1 MRSDKGQAPS
11 GYLHSV
17 LADGAKPFRY
27 RSGVRSLL
35 GMPDRE
41 GGNLVF
47 SPTLPPVGFRYEFR
61 GESYLPPQH
70 PPHEATRS
78 TSNSEPPVGLK
89 GSQDVALENIQL
101 DAPIERAGIEFSSA
115 FETSQQ
121 PTLEKGTGQNE
132 VLIKDSS
139 RQCGVMVESR
149 QEEVFGEP
157 STKSEKPG
165 TGVEGAGIE
174 IPGISERSQS
184 FPALSPAKQG
194 DTRTQKTEGRPQTE
208 VAPANSLR
216 NLVGTSRP
224 ETEETQ
230 LARGGLRREHS
241 AERSVTRPP
250 IYKRSGD
257 RPRSKLHASIQKE
270 NAPTTNTVP
279 TSTHVSERLQKA
291 EQAEERLV
299 TTPSLRRTRPATVEV
314 KVDGRE
320 VATAQKHEFPPRMA
334 QLFVDPEESR
344 QDKLNQILG
353 VSAPQSVHPNIVNR
367 SNTEAADR
375 IEQLRQAV
383 HHLSAKVAS
392 QPARSIY
399 EPEQQ
404 QPQQTPPPPVEP
416 VVIIK
421 RSSSRARIPCAF
433 WERSYLCHFHLRTLR

>member
-35 GMPDRE
+35 GIPDSE
-41 GGNLVF
+41 GGDLAF

-61 GESYLPPQH
+61 GEPYLPPQH
-70 PPHEATRS
+70 PPRAATRLA
-78 TSNSEPPVGLK
+78 SNSEPAVGLE
-89 GSQDVALENIQL
+89 GSQNVALEDIQV
-101 DAPIERAGIEFSSA
+101 DAPIERAGIEISSA

-121 PTLEKGTGQNE
+121 PILEKVTGQNE
-132 VLIKDSS
+132 VLIKDPS
-139 RQCGVMVESR
+139 RERGVTVESR
-149 QEEVFGEP
+149 QDEVFGEP
-157 STKSEKPG
+157 TAKSEKPG

-194 DTRTQKTEGRPQTE
+194 DTPAHKAEGQPQTE
-208 VAPANSLR
+208 VAPASSLR
-216 NLVGTSRP
+216 DLVGTSRP

-230 LARGGLRREHS
+230 LARGWLRREHS
-241 AERSVTRPP
+241 AERFVTRPP
-250 IYKRSGD
+250 VYKRSGD
-257 RPRSKLHASIQKE
+257 RPRSKLHASIQQE
-270 NAPTTNTVP
+270 NAPANNAVP
-279 TSTHVSERLQKA
+279 TSTHASERLQKA

-299 TTPSLRRTRPATVEV
+299 TTPSLRRTRPTTVEV
-314 KVDGRE
+314 KVDGGE
-320 VATAQKHEFPPRMA
+320 VETAQKHEFPPRMA

-353 VSAPQSVHPNIVNR
+353 VSAPQSVCPSIVNR

-399 EPEQQ
+399 EAEQQ
-404 QPQQTPPPPVEP
+404 QPQQTPPPLVEP
-416 VVIIK
+416 IVIIK
-421 RSSSRARIPCAF
+421 RSSSRARTPCAF
-433 WERSYLCHFHLRTLR
+433 WERSYMGRFHLRSLR